1 MNIEQQFLQA
11 LQDSFEQYQQFGARS
26 NKKLIPI
33 HSWLAK
39 IIINNLGDTFKI
51 HSLGYGKEI
60 KLLGKYYQKT
70 LDIAITKE
78 EKTICTISF
87 KFVTSNYKQNSNNY
101 FENLLG
107 ECANIRRVNVG
118 FAHFLVLRA
127 NTPYYEKNTTINKIA
142 KKTEVINA
150 KDLKKYLELIKE
162 LDLPHKPDLLTI
174 AIIDFDSD
182 NKPYL
187 VNLEQYNFSKEDLL
201 ILQSHGINNFVKK
214 ITALCQLK
222 A

>member
-1 MNIEQQFLQA
+1 MNTEQQFLQA

-39 IIINNLGDTFKI
+39 IIINNLDDTFKI

-101 FENLLG
+101 FENLL
-107 ECANIRRVNVG
+107 
-118 FAHFLVLRA
+118 
-127 NTPYYEKNTTINKIA
+127 
-142 KKTEVINA
+142 
-150 KDLKKYLELIKE
+150 
-162 LDLPHKPDLLTI
+162 
-174 AIIDFDSD
+174 
-182 NKPYL
+182 
-187 VNLEQYNFSKEDLL
+187 
-201 ILQSHGINNFVKK
+201 
-214 ITALCQLK
+214 
-222 A
+222 